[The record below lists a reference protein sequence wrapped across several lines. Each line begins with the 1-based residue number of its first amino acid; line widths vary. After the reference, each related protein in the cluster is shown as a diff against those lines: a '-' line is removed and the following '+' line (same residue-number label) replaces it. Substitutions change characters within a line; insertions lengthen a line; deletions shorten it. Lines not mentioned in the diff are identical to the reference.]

1 MVLNV
6 SAMLTRLED
15 QATSD
20 RVFLEQCLDDYPE
33 VAEHQDNIPDSSC
46 PILDRVSNDS
56 GEEGVRV
63 MTNFTRREFDV
74 LWGVAELPLKARWN
88 DGRGSKSKTTPMDA
102 LFMTLT
108 VLKHYDS
115 WEKHALDFGFKAPTF
130 QKLILRVVEVVMP
143 VFYTEFVKMPKMS
156 ELRAQDHTFANYP
169 YALYATDVKFQP
181 TERPAGRHGEAKPYF
196 SAKHKLY
203 GLKIPESVRLPPRPS
218 RRHERSPPSQHVA
231 SLAKSDNEL
240 NILDHGEQVDTYRGM
255 WALLVDKGY
264 YGASAEV
271 RAIHPK
277 KNPPRG
283 ALDPE
288 DIVRNRRVSS
298 DRVVVENFFGRV
310 CSLWKVSYA
319 TFTWSTKFYD
329 DIQRLTFALTNFH
342 VSLLPLRET
351 DRHWYRSVLAR
362 YESMV
367 HTTAA
372 KRAESQR
379 KSRLRRMQRIA
390 MSRGRNP
397 SYVFTTP

>member
-6 SAMLTRLED
+6 AGMLTRLED

-20 RVFLEQCLDDYPE
+20 RVFLDQCLDDYPE

-46 PILDRVSNDS
+46 PVLDRVSNDS

-74 LWGVAELPLKARWN
+74 LWAVAELPLKARWN
-88 DGRGSKSKTTPMDA
+88 DGR
-102 LFMTLT
+102 
-108 VLKHYDS
+108 
-115 WEKHALDFGFKAPTF
+115 
-130 QKLILRVVEVVMP
+130 MP
-143 VFYTEFVKMPKMS
+143 NLS
-156 ELRAQDHTFANYP
+156 ELRAQSHTFGNYP

-203 GLKIPESVRLPPRPS
+203 GLKIEASVSPQGLLVDMSEAHRGAVADLTIMRS
-218 RRHERSPPSQHVA
+218 RMDQHVGA
-231 SLAKSDNEL
+231 LAKSDNEL
-240 NILDHGEQVDTYRGM
+240 IILDHGEQVDTYRRM
-255 WALLVDKGY
+255 WTLLVDKGY
-264 YGASAEV
+264 YGASVDV
-271 RAIHPK
+271 REIHPK

-283 ALDPE
+283 MLGLMTSCG
-288 DIVRNRRVSS
+288 IV
-298 DRVVVENFFGRV
+298 V
-310 CSLWKVSYA
+310 CRPIVSYA

-329 DIQRLTFALTNFH
+329 EIQRLTFALTNFH
-342 VSLLPLRET
+342 VSLMPLREA

-367 HTTAA
+367 QATAA
-372 KRAESQR
+372 KRAESQQ

-390 MSRGRNP
+390 LSRGRNH
-397 SYVFTTP
+397 SHVFTSP

>member
-1 MVLNV
+1 M
-6 SAMLTRLED
+6 R
-15 QATSD
+15 
-20 RVFLEQCLDDYPE
+20 
-33 VAEHQDNIPDSSC
+33 
-46 PILDRVSNDS
+46 
-56 GEEGVRV
+56 
-63 MTNFTRREFDV
+63 
-74 LWGVAELPLKARWN
+74 
-88 DGRGSKSKTTPMDA
+88 
-102 LFMTLT
+102 
-108 VLKHYDS
+108 
-115 WEKHALDFGFKAPTF
+115 
-130 QKLILRVVEVVMP
+130 
-143 VFYTEFVKMPKMS
+143 
-156 ELRAQDHTFANYP
+156 
-169 YALYATDVKFQP
+169 
-181 TERPAGRHGEAKPYF
+181 
-196 SAKHKLY
+196 
-203 GLKIPESVRLPPRPS
+203 S
-218 RRHERSPPSQHVA
+218 RMSQHVA